1 MKFIH
6 LADLH
11 LGKRVLEYSMTGEQS
26 HILGEILR
34 VIGEER
40 PDAVLIAGDVYDKSI
55 PSVEA
60 VEMFDGFL
68 GRLAEMGTE
77 TFIISGNHDSPERVG
92 FASGLIDPSGIHL
105 APAYRG
111 RTEPFVLRDGFG
123 PVKLYMLPFLKPAM
137 VRPFFPDARIDSWT
151 DALRTAVDAL
161 EIDPAERNVLVAHQ
175 FVTGGERSE
184 SEEVSVGGADNVDAS
199 VFDGFDYV
207 ALGHLH
213 RPQNVGS
220 PRVRYA
226 GSPLKYSFSEV
237 DHDKSLTVAE
247 LGEKDSLTVRTIP
260 LKPVRDMRRIRGT
273 YRELTDRSRYLGT
286 ATDDLLQITLTDEE
300 DIPDAA
306 GKLAAIYPNL
316 LKLDYD
322 NARTRSGA
330 GAVSAENPERKT
342 PAALFAEFY
351 EKQNGLPLTEEMLA
365 YVEALFEKIGEEER

>member
-68 GRLAEMGTE
+68 GCLAEMGTE

-247 LGEKDSLTVRTIP
+247 LGEKDSLTVRTVP

>member
-11 LGKRVLEYSMTGEQS
+11 IGKRVLEYSMTGEQA

-34 VIGEER
+34 IIGEER

-60 VEMFDGFL
+60 VEMFDSFL
-68 GRLAEMGTE
+68 SRLAECGAE

-92 FASGLIDPSGIHL
+92 FASGLIDQSGIHL
-105 APAYRG
+105 SPAYRG
-111 RTEPFVLRDGFG
+111 KTEPFVLHDGFG
-123 PVKLYMLPFLKPAM
+123 PVKIHMLPFLKPAM
-137 VRPFFPDARIDSWT
+137 VRPFFPDAGIDSWT
-151 DALRTAVDAL
+151 DALRTAAEAL
-161 EIDPAERNVLVAHQ
+161 KIDPAERNVLLAHQ

-247 LGEKDSLTVRTIP
+247 LGEKGSLTVRTVP
-260 LKPVRDMRRIRGT
+260 LQPVRDMRRIRGT

-286 ATDDLLQITLTDEE
+286 ATDDLLQVTLTDEE

-306 GKLAAIYPNL
+306 GKLSAIYPNL
-316 LKLDYD
+316 LKLDDD
-322 NARTRSGA
+322 NARTRAGA

-342 PAALFAEFY
+342 PVELFAEFF
-351 EKQNGLPLTEEMLA
+351 EKQNGSPLTEDMRA
-365 YVEALFEKIGEEER
+365 GAEALFEKIGEEEI

>member
-247 LGEKDSLTVRTIP
+247 LGEKDSLTVRTVP

>member
-1 MKFIH
+1 LKFIH

-247 LGEKDSLTVRTIP
+247 LGEKDSLTVRTVP

>member
-11 LGKRVLEYSMTGEQS
+11 IGKRVLEYSMTGEQA

-34 VIGEER
+34 IIGEER

-68 GRLAEMGTE
+68 SRLAECGAE

-92 FASGLIDPSGIHL
+92 FASGLIDHSGIHL
-105 APAYRG
+105 SPAYRG
-111 RTEPFVLRDGFG
+111 GVKPYPLRDSLGT
-123 PVKLYMLPFLKPAM
+123 VNLYMLPFLKPA
-137 VRPFFPDARIDSWT
+137 VIRPFFPDAEIDSWT
-151 DALRTAVDAL
+151 DALRTAVEGL
-161 EIDPAERNVLVAHQ
+161 GVDPAARNVLVAHQ
-175 FVTGGERSE
+175 FVTGAVRSE

-199 VFDGFDYV
+199 VFDAFDYV

-226 GSPLKYSFSEV
+226 GSPLKYSFSEA
-237 DHDKSLTVAE
+237 DHDKSVTVAE
-247 LGEKDSLTVRTIP
+247 LGEKGELTVRTVPLIP
-260 LKPVRDMRRIRGT
+260 LRDMRRIRGT
-273 YRELTDRSRYLGT
+273 YRELTDRSAYLGT
-286 ATDDLLQITLTDEE
+286 ATDDLLRITLTDEE
-300 DIPDAA
+300 EIPDAA
-306 GKLAAIYPNL
+306 GKLAAVYPNL

-322 NARTRSGA
+322 NARTRAGA
-330 GAVSAENPERKT
+330 GPVSADEPERKT
-342 PAALFAEFY
+342 PVELFAEFF
-351 EKQNGLPLTEEMLA
+351 EKQNGAPLSEDMRA
-365 YVEALFEKIGEEER
+365 YAEALFEKIGEENG

>member
-199 VFDGFDYV
+199 VFDAFDYV

-247 LGEKDSLTVRTIP
+247 LGEKDSLTVRTVP

-351 EKQNGLPLTEEMLA
+351 EKQNGLPLTEEMMA

>member
-247 LGEKDSLTVRTIP
+247 LGEKDSLTVRTVP

-273 YRELTDRSRYLGT
+273 YRELTDRNRYLGT

>member
-199 VFDGFDYV
+199 VFDAFDYV

-247 LGEKDSLTVRTIP
+247 LGEKDSLTVRTVP

-273 YRELTDRSRYLGT
+273 YRELTDRNRYLGT